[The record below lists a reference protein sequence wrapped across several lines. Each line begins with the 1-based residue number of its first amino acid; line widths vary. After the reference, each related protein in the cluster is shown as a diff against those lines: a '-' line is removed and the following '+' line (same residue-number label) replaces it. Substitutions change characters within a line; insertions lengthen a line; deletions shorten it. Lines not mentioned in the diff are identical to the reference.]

1 MNNVVL
7 CHALV
12 RASSTCFCAVQ
23 DAWHLCMACTVPA
36 AASYP
41 SDLHMNLMFG
51 VCRAVW
57 SCCTRCDQWQGCSGG
72 HQASPCSQ
80 WQHNNGSQQT
90 EGPPAAGPPTPGA
103 KASKAAEAR
112 QDPLNPPTP
121 HPRSRF
127 NSGPCQWRPTSSGPC
142 SRPCSFS
149 CSCCRPSCVD

>member
-1 MNNVVL
+1 MYKLVL

-12 RASSTCFCAVQ
+12 RACLTCHHAVQ
-23 DAWHLCMACTVPA
+23 DTRHLCMACTVPA
-36 AASYP
+36 AGLYP
-41 SDLHMNLMFG
+41 CELYVNLMFG
-51 VCRAVW
+51 VCRPVW
-57 SCCTRCDQWQGCSGG
+57 SCCTRCDKWQGCSGG
-72 HQASPCSQ
+72 HQASPRSQ

-112 QDPLNPPTP
+112 QDPLNPPTH

-127 NSGPCQWRPTSSGPC
+127 NPGPCQWRATSSGHG

-149 CSCCRPSCVD
+149 CSCRRPRCVD